1 MEVSRTSQPLLALL
15 FGPSLA
21 LACFCLRA
29 YSLCC
34 RLASSCLISGLS
46 LAVLSCCSP
55 ELLCRVDGSGD
66 AGPPSWWLACD
77 SGSLRCVRDPSG
89 PPPVGIRA
97 LFHPPSWYRLS
108 PASSL
113 PHFGVT
119 GSKALKGG
127 DHEGLGGVRIL
138 FSPLEYVP
146 LPSF

>member
-1 MEVSRTSQPLLALL
+1 MEVSRPSHPPLASL

-21 LACFCLRA
+21 LVCSCLRA
-29 YSLCC
+29 SSLCC
-34 RLASSCLISGLS
+34 RLASSCLISDLS

-55 ELLCRVDGSGD
+55 ELLCRVDGSWG
-66 AGPPSWWLACD
+66 AGPPSLWLACE
-77 SGSLRCVRDPSG
+77 SGSLRGVRDPSG
-89 PPPVGIRA
+89 PPPAGVRS

-108 PASSL
+108 PASPS
-113 PHFGVT
+113 PHFGET

-127 DHEGLGGVRIL
+127 NPEGLGGVRLL